1 MKNKVTLLSLFFLVY
16 LTSYSQENELRFDDL
31 DPTAPSKAAFYSAVI
46 PGLGQG
52 FNKKYW
58 KIPIVYAAIGSSA
71 YLYDFNNKKYWD
83 YRNAYK
89 SRKAGYKNDPY
100 QNLIL
105 DDDRL
110 LDGADFH
117 KKNRDLSM
125 VFIVGFYIL
134 NILDANIDAHLKQ
147 YNVNESLTIKPY
159 INNDIEFYEQSIGIS
174 LNLNFKMKIA
184 LLGYGKMGK
193 EIEKI
198 SIERGHTI
206 SLIKDKNDVI
216 KSIDNSDVAINFSTP
231 DSAIENIKLALN
243 SSVPIICGTTGWLE
257 DYDKILDFSKQTKTS
272 FLYSSNYSLGVNL
285 FFDLNKKLAKLISKH
300 NDYTLK
306 ISETH
311 HTEKLDKPSGTAIT
325 IAEDIIN
332 NSKYKNW
339 SFKK

>member
-1 MKNKVTLLSLFFLVY
+1 VKNKVTLLSLFFLVY
-16 LTSYSQENELRFDDL
+16 LTSYSQENELKFDEL
-31 DPTAPSKAAFYSAVI
+31 DPTAPSKAAFYSAVL

-174 LNLNFKMKIA
+174 LNLNF
-184 LLGYGKMGK
+184 
-193 EIEKI
+193 
-198 SIERGHTI
+198 
-206 SLIKDKNDVI
+206 
-216 KSIDNSDVAINFSTP
+216 
-231 DSAIENIKLALN
+231 
-243 SSVPIICGTTGWLE
+243 
-257 DYDKILDFSKQTKTS
+257 
-272 FLYSSNYSLGVNL
+272 
-285 FFDLNKKLAKLISKH
+285 
-300 NDYTLK
+300 
-306 ISETH
+306 
-311 HTEKLDKPSGTAIT
+311 
-325 IAEDIIN
+325 
-332 NSKYKNW
+332 
-339 SFKK
+339 

>member
-1 MKNKVTLLSLFFLVY
+1 MKNKVTLSSLFFLVY
-16 LTSYSQENELRFDDL
+16 FTSYSQENELKFDEL
-31 DPTAPSKAAFYSAVI
+31 DPTAPSKAAFYSAVL

-174 LNLNFKMKIA
+174 LNLNF
-184 LLGYGKMGK
+184 
-193 EIEKI
+193 
-198 SIERGHTI
+198 
-206 SLIKDKNDVI
+206 
-216 KSIDNSDVAINFSTP
+216 
-231 DSAIENIKLALN
+231 
-243 SSVPIICGTTGWLE
+243 
-257 DYDKILDFSKQTKTS
+257 
-272 FLYSSNYSLGVNL
+272 
-285 FFDLNKKLAKLISKH
+285 
-300 NDYTLK
+300 
-306 ISETH
+306 
-311 HTEKLDKPSGTAIT
+311 
-325 IAEDIIN
+325 
-332 NSKYKNW
+332 
-339 SFKK
+339 

>member
-16 LTSYSQENELRFDDL
+16 LTSYSQENELRLDEL

-105 DDDRL
+105 DGDRL

-134 NILDANIDAHLKQ
+134 NMLDANIDAHLKQ

-159 INNDIEFYEQSIGIS
+159 INNDSAFYEQSIGIS
-174 LNLNFKMKIA
+174 LNLNF
-184 LLGYGKMGK
+184 
-193 EIEKI
+193 
-198 SIERGHTI
+198 
-206 SLIKDKNDVI
+206 
-216 KSIDNSDVAINFSTP
+216 
-231 DSAIENIKLALN
+231 
-243 SSVPIICGTTGWLE
+243 
-257 DYDKILDFSKQTKTS
+257 
-272 FLYSSNYSLGVNL
+272 
-285 FFDLNKKLAKLISKH
+285 
-300 NDYTLK
+300 
-306 ISETH
+306 
-311 HTEKLDKPSGTAIT
+311 
-325 IAEDIIN
+325 
-332 NSKYKNW
+332 
-339 SFKK
+339 

>member
-16 LTSYSQENELRFDDL
+16 FTSYSQENELKFDEL
-31 DPTAPSKAAFYSAVI
+31 DPTAPSKAAFYSAVF

-58 KIPIVYAAIGSSA
+58 KIPIVYAAIGTSVYS
-71 YLYDFNNKKYWD
+71 YDFNQKKYWD

-110 LDGADFH
+110 LDGAEFH

-174 LNLNFKMKIA
+174 LNLNF
-184 LLGYGKMGK
+184 
-193 EIEKI
+193 
-198 SIERGHTI
+198 
-206 SLIKDKNDVI
+206 
-216 KSIDNSDVAINFSTP
+216 
-231 DSAIENIKLALN
+231 
-243 SSVPIICGTTGWLE
+243 
-257 DYDKILDFSKQTKTS
+257 
-272 FLYSSNYSLGVNL
+272 
-285 FFDLNKKLAKLISKH
+285 
-300 NDYTLK
+300 
-306 ISETH
+306 
-311 HTEKLDKPSGTAIT
+311 
-325 IAEDIIN
+325 
-332 NSKYKNW
+332 
-339 SFKK
+339 

>member
-1 MKNKVTLLSLFFLVY
+1 MKNKVTLLWLFFLVY
-16 LTSYSQENELRFDDL
+16 LTSYSQENDLKFDEL

-174 LNLNFKMKIA
+174 LNLNF
-184 LLGYGKMGK
+184 
-193 EIEKI
+193 
-198 SIERGHTI
+198 
-206 SLIKDKNDVI
+206 
-216 KSIDNSDVAINFSTP
+216 
-231 DSAIENIKLALN
+231 
-243 SSVPIICGTTGWLE
+243 
-257 DYDKILDFSKQTKTS
+257 
-272 FLYSSNYSLGVNL
+272 
-285 FFDLNKKLAKLISKH
+285 
-300 NDYTLK
+300 
-306 ISETH
+306 
-311 HTEKLDKPSGTAIT
+311 
-325 IAEDIIN
+325 
-332 NSKYKNW
+332 
-339 SFKK
+339 

>member
-1 MKNKVTLLSLFFLVY
+1 VKNKVTLLSLFFLVY
-16 LTSYSQENELRFDDL
+16 FTSYSQENELKFDEL
-31 DPTAPSKAAFYSAVI
+31 DPTAPSKAAFYSAVL

-174 LNLNFKMKIA
+174 LNLNF
-184 LLGYGKMGK
+184 
-193 EIEKI
+193 
-198 SIERGHTI
+198 
-206 SLIKDKNDVI
+206 
-216 KSIDNSDVAINFSTP
+216 
-231 DSAIENIKLALN
+231 
-243 SSVPIICGTTGWLE
+243 
-257 DYDKILDFSKQTKTS
+257 
-272 FLYSSNYSLGVNL
+272 
-285 FFDLNKKLAKLISKH
+285 
-300 NDYTLK
+300 
-306 ISETH
+306 
-311 HTEKLDKPSGTAIT
+311 
-325 IAEDIIN
+325 
-332 NSKYKNW
+332 
-339 SFKK
+339 

>member
-1 MKNKVTLLSLFFLVY
+1 MSLFFLVY
-16 LTSYSQENELRFDDL
+16 LTSYSQENELRFDEL

-174 LNLNFKMKIA
+174 LNLNF
-184 LLGYGKMGK
+184 
-193 EIEKI
+193 
-198 SIERGHTI
+198 
-206 SLIKDKNDVI
+206 
-216 KSIDNSDVAINFSTP
+216 
-231 DSAIENIKLALN
+231 
-243 SSVPIICGTTGWLE
+243 
-257 DYDKILDFSKQTKTS
+257 
-272 FLYSSNYSLGVNL
+272 
-285 FFDLNKKLAKLISKH
+285 
-300 NDYTLK
+300 
-306 ISETH
+306 
-311 HTEKLDKPSGTAIT
+311 
-325 IAEDIIN
+325 
-332 NSKYKNW
+332 
-339 SFKK
+339 

>member
-16 LTSYSQENELRFDDL
+16 LTSYSQENDLKFDEL
-31 DPTAPSKAAFYSAVI
+31 DPTAPSKAAFYSAVL

-174 LNLNFKMKIA
+174 LNLNF
-184 LLGYGKMGK
+184 
-193 EIEKI
+193 
-198 SIERGHTI
+198 
-206 SLIKDKNDVI
+206 
-216 KSIDNSDVAINFSTP
+216 
-231 DSAIENIKLALN
+231 
-243 SSVPIICGTTGWLE
+243 
-257 DYDKILDFSKQTKTS
+257 
-272 FLYSSNYSLGVNL
+272 
-285 FFDLNKKLAKLISKH
+285 
-300 NDYTLK
+300 
-306 ISETH
+306 
-311 HTEKLDKPSGTAIT
+311 
-325 IAEDIIN
+325 
-332 NSKYKNW
+332 
-339 SFKK
+339 